1 MKYDEMTWGT
11 MEAVVNKL
19 GGMDGVQRFLR
30 GALKVVEAEANAAF
44 STFQKI
50 TLSVYDNVATLRKAI
65 ADSGNNISDYG
76 EDLLAKMSLVK
87 EPVELELVCVSVKDL
102 GLKSGATIKQ
112 IYDRAR
118 KLGLD
123 LCPAQVGPEL
133 RLAYQDQPI
142 GEWLLVAMEQITDR
156 NGHPS
161 VFIVGCDVHGVR
173 WLDGDYAYPSN
184 TWSGLSRWVFVRR
197 A

>member
-44 STFQKI
+44 PMFQKI
-50 TLSVYDNVATLRKAI
+50 TLSVYDNVAKLRKAI

-87 EPVELELVCVSVKDL
+87 ESIELELVCVSVKDL
-102 GLKSGATIKQ
+102 GLKSGATTKQ
-112 IYDRAR
+112 IYDRANQ
-118 KLGLD
+118 LGLD

-133 RLAYQDQPI
+133 RLAYQDQPG
-142 GEWLLVAMEQITDR
+142 GEWLLVAMTPITDR
-156 NGHPS
+156 DGYPL
-161 VFIVGCDVHGVR
+161 VFHVERHDDGRR
-173 WLDGDYAYPSN
+173 WLYSTYARPGDAWRDGC
-184 TWSGLSRWVFVRR
+184 RWVFVRR
-197 A
+197 P